1 MKTQTQEQTQV
12 LSYEEIMER
21 IGGNIDDSYISLL
34 RTLTDNEDLTEEHRE
49 TLIKLLLIMN
59 QIQLAL
65 NTDEKGTETGEERN
79 PDRPTYKETLRE
91 VDSFLDNARGSLMSA
106 LINGDL
112 TTQEREN
119 LSSVSMDLLDI
130 AHKMVDFLHE

>member
-1 MKTQTQEQTQV
+1 METQEQTKV
-12 LSYEEIMER
+12 LSFEEVMER
-21 IGGNIDDSYISLL
+21 VERNVDDSYLTLL
-34 RTLTDNEDLTEEHRE
+34 RNLTENQDLTEEQRE

-65 NTDEKGTETGEERN
+65 KTDESGKETGDETN

-91 VDSFLDNARGSLMSA
+91 VDSFLNNARGSLMSA
-106 LINGDL
+106 LIHGDL

>member
-1 MKTQTQEQTQV
+1 MKTQEQTQV
-12 LSYEEIMER
+12 LSSEEIMER

-65 NTDEKGTETGEERN
+65 NTDEKGKETREERN

>member
-1 MKTQTQEQTQV
+1 MKTQEQKPI
-12 LSYEEIMER
+12 LSYDETMRRIEE
-21 IGGNIDDSYISLL
+21 NVDDSYLTLL
-34 RTLTDNEDLTEEHRE
+34 RNLTENQDLTEEQRE

-65 NTDEKGTETGEERN
+65 KTDESGKETGDETN

-91 VDSFLDNARGSLMSA
+91 VDSFLNNARGSLMSA
-106 LINGDL
+106 LIHGNL

>member
-1 MKTQTQEQTQV
+1 MKTQEQKPI
-12 LSYEEIMER
+12 LSYDETMRRIEE
-21 IGGNIDDSYISLL
+21 NVDDSYLTLL
-34 RTLTDNEDLTEEHRE
+34 RNLTENQDLTEEQRE

-65 NTDEKGTETGEERN
+65 KTDESGKETGDETN

-91 VDSFLDNARGSLMSA
+91 VDSFLNNARGSLMSA
-106 LINGDL
+106 LIHGDL

>member
-1 MKTQTQEQTQV
+1 MKTQEQTKV

>member
-1 MKTQTQEQTQV
+1 METQEQTKV
-12 LSYEEIMER
+12 LSFEEVMER
-21 IGGNIDDSYISLL
+21 VERNVDDSYTSLL
-34 RTLTDNEDLTEEHRE
+34 RNLTENQDLTEEQRE

-65 NTDEKGTETGEERN
+65 KTDESGKETGDETN

-91 VDSFLDNARGSLMSA
+91 VDSFLNNARGSLMSA
-106 LINGDL
+106 LIHGDL
-112 TTQEREN
+112 TTQERKN

>member
-1 MKTQTQEQTQV
+1 MKTQEQKPI
-12 LSYEEIMER
+12 LSYEETMRR
-21 IGGNIDDSYISLL
+21 IEENVDDSYLTLL
-34 RTLTDNEDLTEEHRE
+34 RNLTENQDLSEEHRE

-65 NTDEKGTETGEERN
+65 KTDESGKETGDETN

-91 VDSFLDNARGSLMSA
+91 VDSFLNNARGSLMSA
-106 LINGDL
+106 LIHGDL

>member
-1 MKTQTQEQTQV
+1 MKTQEQKPI
-12 LSYEEIMER
+12 LSYEETMRR
-21 IGGNIDDSYISLL
+21 IEENVDDSYLTLL
-34 RTLTDNEDLTEEHRE
+34 RNLTENQDLTEEQRE

-65 NTDEKGTETGEERN
+65 KTDESGKETGDETN

-91 VDSFLDNARGSLMSA
+91 VDSFLNNARGSLMSA
-106 LINGDL
+106 LIHGDL

>member
-1 MKTQTQEQTQV
+1 MKTQEQKPI
-12 LSYEEIMER
+12 LSYDETMRRIEE
-21 IGGNIDDSYISLL
+21 NVDDSYLTLL
-34 RTLTDNEDLTEEHRE
+34 RNLTENQDLSEEHRE

-65 NTDEKGTETGEERN
+65 KTDESGKETGDETN

-91 VDSFLDNARGSLMSA
+91 VDSFLNNARGSLMSA
-106 LINGDL
+106 LIHGDL

>member
-130 AHKMVDFLHE
+130 AHKMVEFLHE

>member
-1 MKTQTQEQTQV
+1 METQEQTKV
-12 LSYEEIMER
+12 LTFEETMER
-21 IGGNIDDSYISLL
+21 VEGNVNDSYSTLL
-34 RTLTDNEDLTEEHRE
+34 RTLTENQDLKPDEKES
-49 TLIKLLLIMN
+49 LIKLLLIMN

-65 NTDEKGTETGEERN
+65 KTDESGKETGDETN

-91 VDSFLDNARGSLMSA
+91 VDSFLNNARGSLMSA
-106 LINGDL
+106 LIHGDL

>member
-1 MKTQTQEQTQV
+1 MKTQEQKPI
-12 LSYEEIMER
+12 LSYDETMRRIEE
-21 IGGNIDDSYISLL
+21 NVDDSYFTLL
-34 RTLTDNEDLTEEHRE
+34 RNLTENQDLTEEQRE

-65 NTDEKGTETGEERN
+65 KTDESGKETGDETN

-91 VDSFLDNARGSLMSA
+91 VDSFLNNARGSLMSA
-106 LINGDL
+106 LIHGDL

>member
-1 MKTQTQEQTQV
+1 MKTQEQTQV

-21 IGGNIDDSYISLL
+21 IGGNIDNSYISLL

>member
-1 MKTQTQEQTQV
+1 MKTQEQTQV

-119 LSSVSMDLLDI
+119 LSSLSMDLLDI
-130 AHKMVDFLHE
+130 AHKMVEFLHE

>member
-1 MKTQTQEQTQV
+1 MKTQEQKPI
-12 LSYEEIMER
+12 LSYDETMRRIEE
-21 IGGNIDDSYISLL
+21 NVDDSYLTLL
-34 RTLTDNEDLTEEHRE
+34 RNLTENQDLTEEQRE

-65 NTDEKGTETGEERN
+65 KTDESGKETGDETN

-91 VDSFLDNARGSLMSA
+91 VDSFLNNARGSLMSA
-106 LINGDL
+106 LIHGDL

-130 AHKMVDFLHE
+130 THKMVDFLHE